1 MNFSHKTMK
10 ATKKSWSLTKGVT
23 LNVAATCTLVTF
35 EYNATQLN
43 KKILVVAT
51 TQRGKKLTTC
61 KKTINTR
68 NGKRFYVVT

>member
-1 MNFSHKTMK
+1 MK

-43 KKILVVAT
+43 EKKKYSLL
-51 TQRGKKLTTC
+51 QQPKGGK
-61 KKTINTR
+61 N
-68 NGKRFYVVT
+68 